1 VLLLN
6 NSNELIDRDLIQ
18 LKFVRLLDGKTFF
31 VGNNLDW
38 RFQKNGGLAGFA
50 DFSANLTYDD
60 NYARDGGTTWH
71 ARLSK
76 KDRTIKIVYLYPD
89 KNVSARQALIE
100 YFKYN
105 YLYNV
110 YITYMG
116 REMYAE
122 GRLYKMAIS
131 EETKTYK
138 NIKCTMTFSFDNP
151 FLKSVDN
158 FGRDIAAVTP
168 TTAFPYLAKLVKG
181 KPTGIFNFQKTVVLY
196 NDGDQISYPRVR
208 IVATDQVWNPEIWI
222 NDNFIRF
229 LDTIER
235 NDEIDIDFTVIPPTV
250 KLNGQNAIG
259 KCDRESNFDGMYL
272 SLGNNTIRFD
282 AENGSDEMIVSVY
295 FNKTYTVI

>member
-1 VLLLN
+1 MN

-110 YITYMG
+110 FITYMG

-151 FLKSVDN
+151 FLKSVDD

>member
-1 VLLLN
+1 MDKVFEN
-6 NSNELIDRDLIQ
+6 QEIIDRDLIQ
-18 LKFVRLLDGKTFF
+18 LKFVRLIDGKTFF

-38 RFQKNGGLAGFA
+38 RFQKNGGLSGFA

-71 ARLSK
+71 SRLTK

-89 KNVSARQALIE
+89 KNVSARQSLIE
-100 YFKYN
+100 FFKYN

-168 TTAFPYLAKLVKG
+168 TTAFPYLSKLVKG
-181 KPTGIFNFQKTVVLY
+181 KPTGIFNFQKTVVLF

-272 SLGNNTIRFD
+272 NLGNNTIRFD

>member
-38 RFQKNGGLAGFA
+38 RFQKDGGLSGFA

-71 ARLSK
+71 SRLSK
-76 KDRTIKIVYLYPD
+76 KDRTIKIVYLYQD
-89 KNVSARQALIE
+89 KNVEARQSLIAF
-100 YFKYN
+100 FKYN
-105 YLYNV
+105 YIYKV

-116 REMYAE
+116 REMYAD

-131 EETKTYK
+131 EDTKTYK
-138 NIKCTMTFSFDNP
+138 NITCTMTFAFDNP
-151 FLKSVDN
+151 FLKSVDD
-158 FGRDIAAVTP
+158 FGRDIASVTP
-168 TTAFPYLAKLVKG
+168 TTAFPYLSKMVKG
-181 KPTGIFNFQKTVVLY
+181 KPTGIFNFAKTVILN

-208 IVATDQVWNPEIWI
+208 ITATDQVWNPTIFVNE
-222 NDNFIRF
+222 NFIRF
-229 LDTIER
+229 LDILQR
-235 NDEIDIDFTVIPPTV
+235 DDVIDIDFTVIPPTV
-250 KLNGQNAIG
+250 KKNGINAIG
-259 KCDRESNFDGMYL
+259 MCDRESNFDGMYL
-272 SLGNNTIRFD
+272 QLGNNTIRFD
-282 AENGSDEMIVSVY
+282 ADNGSDEMIVSVY

>member
-1 VLLLN
+1 MDKVFEN
-6 NSNELIDRDLIQ
+6 QEIIDRDLIQ
-18 LKFVRLLDGKTFF
+18 LKFVRLIDGKTFF

-71 ARLSK
+71 SRLTK

-89 KNVSARQALIE
+89 KNVSARQSLIE
-100 YFKYN
+100 FFKYN

-168 TTAFPYLAKLVKG
+168 TTAFPYLSKMTKG
-181 KPTGIFNFQKTVVLY
+181 KPTGIFNFQKTVVLF

-208 IVATDQVWNPEIWI
+208 IVATDQVWNPSIII
-222 NDNFIRF
+222 NDNFIKF
-229 LDTIER
+229 NDTLER
-235 NDEIDIDFTVIPPTV
+235 DDEIDIDFTVIPPTV

-272 SLGNNTIRFD
+272 ELGNNTISFD
-282 AENGSDEMIVSVY
+282 ADNGSDEMIVSIY